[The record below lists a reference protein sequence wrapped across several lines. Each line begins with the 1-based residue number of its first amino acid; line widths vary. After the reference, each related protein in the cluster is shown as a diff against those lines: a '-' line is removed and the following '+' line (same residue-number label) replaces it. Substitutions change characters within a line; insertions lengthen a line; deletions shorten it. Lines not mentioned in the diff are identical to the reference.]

1 MSPFSLLPIRESADQ
16 ISVSIWIELEYVTC
30 LPCQRL
36 RGCYTEGASL
46 PPFNVQNPLSLRD
59 FCMMPDDRYLISISD
74 TFQRRHSS

>member
-30 LPCQRL
+30 LSYQRL
-36 RGCYTEGASL
+36 RGYYAEGASL

-59 FCMMPDDRYLISISD
+59 FCMMPDNRYLISLSD